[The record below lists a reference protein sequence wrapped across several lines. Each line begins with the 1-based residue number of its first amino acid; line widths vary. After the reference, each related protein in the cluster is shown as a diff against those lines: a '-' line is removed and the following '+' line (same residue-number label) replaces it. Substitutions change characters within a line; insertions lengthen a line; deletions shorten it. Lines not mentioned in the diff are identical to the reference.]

1 MTPWLQTSAALLL
14 TLASLTSLRLLPA
27 LPRRAQHSLTLAGLA
42 CLAASLHL
50 VPWWTPPATLAL
62 LVIATLTTLLGL
74 SAGAADRTPA
84 LGPGLLLG
92 AGGALAAAFA
102 LPFPLA
108 AAAAPWLTPWPA
120 LFLYGA
126 GGASLGLLLHLLAR
140 LPGPAATSG
149 GRSLRPAREAA
160 LGAGVLALLLPGLW
174 SPSVTGGFGLLPAF
188 DGQPLLTVVRA
199 GPELGAGEASWLLP
213 LDAHRL
219 PIRVAVPLLG
229 QPLLLALVLL
239 AGAALLLLLLRQDD
253 GPAPP
258 AASITPATS
267 PWHRA
272 AGFLLL
278 GAGALLLAVLGGCL
292 LSPWLPATTL
302 PDPTL
307 LAQSLRDWLGPALPA
322 SWPLVVE
329 PAPAALAALTPA
341 GAGLDLALLLIA
353 GIWSVRASLPLIS
366 QHKGPFDDEESVLLT
381 HPLAERRRGFDLLLG
396 LLALSLLLPGLLAW
410 QQGLLPL
417 ADTASGL
424 GLALTLGLA
433 ALARLADHTG
443 WPRVARLL
451 LAGTALA
458 MLLALLAAGRGG
470 SLPALLD
477 TLAVF

>member
-1 MTPWLQTSAALLL
+1 M
-14 TLASLTSLRLLPA
+14 
-27 LPRRAQHSLTLAGLA
+27 
-42 CLAASLHL
+42 
-50 VPWWTPPATLAL
+50 
-62 LVIATLTTLLGL
+62 
-74 SAGAADRTPA
+74 
-84 LGPGLLLG
+84 
-92 AGGALAAAFA
+92 
-102 LPFPLA
+102 
-108 AAAAPWLTPWPA
+108 
-120 LFLYGA
+120 
-126 GGASLGLLLHLLAR
+126 
-140 LPGPAATSG
+140 
-149 GRSLRPAREAA
+149 
-160 LGAGVLALLLPGLW
+160 
-174 SPSVTGGFGLLPAF
+174 
-188 DGQPLLTVVRA
+188 
-199 GPELGAGEASWLLP
+199 
-213 LDAHRL
+213 
-219 PIRVAVPLLG
+219 
-229 QPLLLALVLL
+229 LL

-292 LSPWLPATTL
+292 LSPWLPATPL

-366 QHKGPFDDEESVLLT
+366 QHKGPFDNEESVLLT

-443 WPRVARLL
+443 WPRVTRLL